1 MTKYEWQPPIR
12 PKATWRYV
20 DVRGVSAGF
29 VFPPRCKT
37 EARFHAFVAARNIG
51 KFTSLENA
59 KVAVENAV
67 NALDWM
73 HGFTPAAPATTLPD
87 GWVAHTPYLA
97 ERTADRA
104 VVVMDQHGEAAP
116 YFSRSTMP
124 GAGRFGAFYHLRA
137 AVEFYDKQWP
147 ARPAG
152 WTWQAADENHGPH
165 WRRDADGYRV
175 TETLDQWRGVTPDG
189 YMTTSYYKTA
199 EAVMAFAEQTRPVSK

>member
-1 MTKYEWQPPIR
+1 MTRIDYEQPIETTEGEPCTVVELDPRDKNFPAQVKLPSGSKFWFRSDGTGRFKDTPRIR
-12 PKATWRYV
+12 NT
-20 DVRGVSAGF
+20 
-29 VFPPRCKT
+29 
-37 EARFHAFVAARNIG
+37 VA
-51 KFTSLENA
+51 K
-59 KVAVENAV
+59 
-67 NALDWM
+67 
-73 HGFTPAAPATTLPD
+73 PAAPAITLPA

-97 ERTADRA
+97 ERTADRV
-104 VVVMDQHGEAAP
+104 VVVMDQHNEAAP

-124 GAGRFGAFYHLRA
+124 GAGRFGAFYHLRN

-152 WTWQAADENHGPH
+152 WTWQAADENHGSH

-199 EAVMAFAEQTRPVSK
+199 EAVMAFAEQTRPVK

>member
-1 MTKYEWQPPIR
+1 MAKYNWCPHPNGGEHYGVKEGRAFGFYDASVGADAFGVALKHGTKASVEC
-12 PKATWRYV
+12 AV
-20 DVRGVSAGF
+20 A
-29 VFPPRCKT
+29 
-37 EARFHAFVAARNIG
+37 EAERLF
-51 KFTSLENA
+51 K
-59 KVAVENAV
+59 
-67 NALDWM
+67 
-73 HGFTPAAPATTLPD
+73 PAALEIALPA

-116 YFSRSTMP
+116 YFSRSTMPGAGRFSRSTMP

-152 WTWQAADENHGPH
+152 WTWQAADEDHGSH

-189 YMTTSYYKTA
+189 YMTTGYYKTA
-199 EAVMAFAEQTRPVSK
+199 EAVMAFAEQTRPVK